1 MDPRTESIKQEVDQ
15 TLEDMAEKM
24 EQIESRVYGA
34 ARETVQNV
42 KEKLDIRH
50 LTAEHPWKMLGAS
63 VAVGFVAG
71 SIGRS
76 ESKRRRRR
84 LAAAA
89 FEGGRRFSY
98 EHDEDP
104 YENIDVE
111 DEDFGRTEM
120 VHVSGYQPGA
130 GEYGPEYGEETSGYR
145 RGMSGRDVSGY
156 GRGVGELGQE
166 QRRPSREIVRRSI
179 SRVSSRVKE
188 SAPGILASLK
198 EHFGD
203 EIEAIKKAAL
213 ITVGNSL
220 SGLIHKNMPQFAQE
234 FDRVRGEG
242 GQSGEAGEHGGGWQQ
257 SQQRTQGWSQGQGE
271 SRYGGE
277 GRYSGEGRR
286 GESRYGVG
294 GQYGSEG
301 RYGSGNQYGGEYQ
314 GQSERYGGQSEGRYG
329 SQGQQGRYGSQGQGE
344 TRYGSQQGQQGAGRY
359 GSQGQGEGRYGGQQ
373 ARGYNPDSPNTGSST
388 EGEYGNRDNEGGY
401 GTSGHPSGR
410 KGHN

>member
-50 LTAEHPWKMLGAS
+50 LTAEHPWTMLGAS

-71 SIGRS
+71 NIRRS
-76 ESKRRRRR
+76 ESRRKRR
-84 LAAAA
+84 LGAAAE

-98 EHDEDP
+98 DHSDDP
-104 YENIDVE
+104 YEQSD
-111 DEDFGRTEM
+111 DEAYGLTEM
-120 VHVSGYQPGA
+120 VHVSGYERGTERIG
-130 GEYGPEYGEETSGYR
+130 GESSGYR
-145 RGMSGRDVSGY
+145 QGVSGY
-156 GRGVGELGQE
+156 GKEERH
-166 QRRPSREIVRRSI
+166 PSRELVRRSI
-179 SRVSSRVKE
+179 SRVSSRVKA
-188 SAPGILASLK
+188 SAPGFLSSLK

-234 FDRVRGEG
+234 FDRVRQDG
-242 GQSGEAGEHGGGWQQ
+242 GQDGSGQGGWQQ
-257 SQQRTQGWSQGQGE
+257 SQQRTQGHGE
-271 SRYGGE
+271 SRYG
-277 GRYSGEGRR
+277 S
-286 GESRYGVG
+286 ESRQGSG
-294 GQYGSEG
+294 SQYGSEG

-314 GQSERYGGQSEGRYG
+314 GQSERYGSQGQQGQGRSGSQGQGEGRYG
-329 SQGQQGRYGSQGQGE
+329 SQGQQGQQGQGRSGSQGQGEARYGSQGQ
-344 TRYGSQQGQQGAGRY
+344 QGQGRS
-359 GSQGQGEGRYGGQQ
+359 GGQGQGEGRYGGQQ
-373 ARGYNPDSPNTGSST
+373 TRGYNPDSSNIGSSV
-388 EGEYGNRDNEGGY
+388 ENEYGNRDNEGGQ
-401 GTSGHPSGR
+401 GTSGHPTGR